1 MGRTVLLRTST
12 GFVALLAAL
21 ALLGVTAPPAAAS
34 AIRPAGETRMVNKI
48 NSSRAAYGLPPL
60 RENLQMVRLARQW
73 ARSMARLNRVYHR
86 PDLADA
92 VDGDY
97 VRLSE
102 NVGFLRLEGG
112 SDRTIVDLLH
122 RAFMNSDGHRAQI
135 LGRFNQVGVGL
146 YRASG
151 GRMFVAV
158 NFIQGPLDGFPLYRD
173 SERSAHRAAIG
184 RLFRRGAVKGCT
196 SNRFCPGATGTRVY
210 LAAAI
215 DRAAHIRTATN
226 YVNASCSTSYACRS
240 ADMTRGEM
248 AVILAQSLRL
258 APVSGNEFSDVGAA
272 DREMIN
278 AVVAAGIMT
287 GCGSGRF
294 CPGRE
299 VSRGSI
305 ATVVYRVVLR

>member
-1 MGRTVLLRTST
+1 MGRTVLLRTAT
-12 GFVALLAAL
+12 GLVALLATL

-34 AIRPAGETRMVNKI
+34 PVRPNGETRMVNNI
-48 NSSRAAYGLPPL
+48 NAARAAYGLAPL

-73 ARSMARLNRVYHR
+73 ARSMARQNSVYHR
-86 PDLADA
+86 PNLADA

-97 VRLSE
+97 VRLAE
-102 NVGFLRLEGG
+102 NVGFLRLDGG
-112 SDRTIVDLLH
+112 SDSAIVDLLH

-158 NFIQGPLDGFPLYRD
+158 NFIKGPLDGFPLYRD
-173 SERSAHRAAIG
+173 SESSPHRTAIA

-196 SNRFCPGATGTRVY
+196 NNRFCPGATGTRAY
-210 LAAAI
+210 LAATI
-215 DRAAHIRTATN
+215 DRAARISTATS
-226 YVNASCSTSYACRS
+226 YVKSSCSTSYACRY

-258 APVSGNEFSDVGAA
+258 APVSGYRFSDVRAA

-299 VSRGSI
+299 VSRGRI
-305 ATVVYRVVLR
+305 ASVVYRAVVR